1 MPSEALFGRHCLPP
15 CPASQN
21 ATGQTIAASTPLH
34 KVRTQN
40 IPDTDN
46 TDSFPKTAGKKI
58 TA

>member
-46 TDSFPKTAGKKI
+46 TDSFPKTAGKK
-58 TA
+58 